1 MPTNLPAER
10 TVLGTLIEDDDLLND
25 ALSEGLTADDFSISA
40 HRRIFGAILELRE
53 KNCPIDY
60 IAVAEQLGNDPAD
73 FALLGD
79 LINGIVIHR
88 GHVLHHVKI
97 VRKKAR
103 LRTLMKVGDWIFK
116 SATEVAANPD
126 ALVQVAIEKLETVS
140 SKRSEVA
147 P

>member
-10 TVLGTLIEDDDLLND
+10 AILGVFIEEAGLLSE
-25 ALSEGLTADDFSISA
+25 AISEGLAVDDFSISD
-40 HRRIFGAILELRE
+40 HRRIFGAILELRD

-60 IAVAEQLGNDPAD
+60 ISVAEQLGNAPAD

-103 LRTLMKVGDWIFK
+103 LRTLMKVADWISQ

-126 ALVQVAIEKLETVS
+126 ALVQVAIEKLETVGL
-140 SKRSEVA
+140 KRPEVVQ
-147 P
+147 